1 MRRPENVGAR
11 DLLKEIIALS
21 LLEGLH
27 VPIIVVVIVVV
38 DCMEIARTTL
48 SFVILS
54 HLRHL
59 LFLDVIVVALYIWK
73 G

>member
-1 MRRPENVGAR
+1 LRRPKNVGAR

-27 VPIIVVVIVVV
+27 VPIIVVV

-54 HLRHL
+54 HLGHL
-59 LFLDVIVVALYIWK
+59 LFLDVIVVVLYIWK